1 MYFGLLTVAVA
12 VAVAVIVAYEL
23 LLVYRAFYDFGCVY
37 LILTTKFLHF
47 CCFIFYLFHF
57 GLR

>member
-12 VAVAVIVAYEL
+12 VAVIVAYELL